1 MDLNDALAR
10 VMREYR
16 TATTQPFG
24 GHTLGAFVRAQAR
37 DAVRDAL
44 GSAGRGLIIEG
55 SAGAGNWA
63 TVPWVSIFDP
73 AVTDTATRGYY
84 VVYLFHSSE
93 PLVHLSL
100 NQGTT
105 RTREEF
111 GAQARQVLADRA
123 ALMRRRLLDFA
134 DVLSV
139 RTIDL
144 GSPKRLPADYV
155 AGHALGRT
163 YKLDALPAEAELRG
177 DLDIA
182 IRAYRA
188 LTFRGGLDAAPELSG
203 EVQDELG
210 GPDLASLV
218 EIRRYKLHRRI
229 ERNPQ
234 ASKAAKRLHGK
245 RCQTCDLDFGEVY
258 GPLGA
263 GFIEAH
269 HLKPVAS
276 LEEGAPVEYELATD
290 FAVLCSNCHRMI
302 HRTAD
307 PSDLEELRAIIR
319 DLRQGHEGKI
329 GSRVVEEAL

>member
-1 MDLNDALAR
+1 M
-10 VMREYR
+10 
-16 TATTQPFG
+16 
-24 GHTLGAFVRAQAR
+24 
-37 DAVRDAL
+37 
-44 GSAGRGLIIEG
+44 
-55 SAGAGNWA
+55 
-63 TVPWVSIFDP
+63 PWVSIFDP

-163 YKLDALPAEAELRG
+163 YKLDALPAEAELRA

-188 LTFRGGLDAAPELSG
+188 LTFPRRPMNASVADGSANKRTPLDRETSG
-203 EVQDELG
+203 VRYR
-210 GPDLASLV
+210 AS
-218 EIRRYKLHRRI
+218 
-229 ERNPQ
+229 
-234 ASKAAKRLHGK
+234 SG
-245 RCQTCDLDFGEVY
+245 
-258 GPLGA
+258 
-263 GFIEAH
+263 
-269 HLKPVAS
+269 
-276 LEEGAPVEYELATD
+276 
-290 FAVLCSNCHRMI
+290 RM
-302 HRTAD
+302 
-307 PSDLEELRAIIR
+307 
-319 DLRQGHEGKI
+319 
-329 GSRVVEEAL
+329 